1 MHSKANWICLNYLTL
16 FCSAVKT
23 QVIII
28 LNALEHNQNCA
39 PFQGPLSQ
47 LFGSFSFDFWGKI
60 IICLMTSL
68 KTSVSKAVRKKIFPP
83 ILFMLF
89 TFNFWLN
96 STLFHFT
103 NNWSKW
109 RHTIT
114 RSFVIKLRGWR
125 AALFH
130 HNGYD
135 GACCSEGVL
144 SYEKFQC
151 AFWDTRQMNVWGN
164 VGWTIM

>member
-1 MHSKANWICLNYLTL
+1 MLFFCLLEQPLPCFVQQLTI
-16 FCSAVKT
+16 K
-23 QVIII
+23 
-28 LNALEHNQNCA
+28 LN

-47 LFGSFSFDFWGKI
+47 LFGSFRFDFWGKI

-68 KTSVSKAVRKKIFPP
+68 KTSISKAVRKKIFPQFCSWCLHLTLDL
-83 ILFMLF
+83 IQHCF
-89 TFNFWLN
+89 TV
-96 STLFHFT
+96 FT

-114 RSFVIKLRGWR
+114 RPFVIKLGGWR

-144 SYEKFQC
+144 SYEKCQC
-151 AFWDTRQMNVWGN
+151 AFWDTRQMTTSGEMWVEQ
-164 VGWTIM
+164 